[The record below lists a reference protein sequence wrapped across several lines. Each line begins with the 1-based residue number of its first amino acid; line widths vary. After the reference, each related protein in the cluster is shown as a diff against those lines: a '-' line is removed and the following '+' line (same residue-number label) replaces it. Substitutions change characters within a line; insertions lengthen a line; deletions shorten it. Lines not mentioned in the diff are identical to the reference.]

1 MTPIDSAAISIAVAG
16 LLIAPLIAVGVFA
29 IVQSRWTSAGRRA
42 MFVCILTIV
51 FVAAAATAGLSFKK
65 VLVNVALFA
74 VAYGAYCF
82 LVVCCWRVRLL
93 PLRILVLLC
102 GLIPV
107 GLGYVTSTI
116 GLLGLMFIV
125 GDYSRVPHEVNQ
137 IEAGLECRITLWG
150 MAAGASGYTVHLYR
164 SWDWLPF
171 IERSVVS
178 IPVVQVGYV
187 GQPNDA
193 NCADAVAQYRS

>member
-65 VLVNVALFA
+65 VLVNVALFG

-125 GDYSRVPHEVNQ
+125 GDYSRAPTRSTKSRRDSSVASP
-137 IEAGLECRITLWG
+137 C
-150 MAAGASGYTVHLYR
+150 GAWQPAR
-164 SWDWLPF
+164 RAIP
-171 IERSVVS
+171 S
-178 IPVVQVGYV
+178 IFTGRGTGFP
-187 GQPNDA
+187 
-193 NCADAVAQYRS
+193 S